1 VRHGARDAS
10 ANVADHG
17 PVYPAVPLPGRN
29 TTVLRFVTSED
40 VHRACAWPALVAAL
54 RAAHRGP
61 RPLIAR
67 CSIEGDVRGVAQTY
81 LNLPAV
87 LPGVA
92 MGTKLVTILPGNP
105 GRGAGVPAV
114 QAVYVLFDGG
124 DGSPAAV
131 IDGTALTY
139 RKTAAD
145 SALGSQILSRED
157 ARVLV
162 VVGAGGLAP
171 FLARAHLATRP
182 SLTTVLVWNRTA
194 HRADTLAR
202 ALRDEG
208 VDATAT
214 TDLAAAVRRADIVSC
229 ATAAT
234 APLVS
239 GDWLRPGAHLDLAGG
254 FTPDARMRRCRRAPR
269 PPVRRRGERQRRA
282 VREPDR
288 PDPAGRG
295 AAGEDRGRPVRPVP
309 ARLDVR
315 PTM

>member
-1 VRHGARDAS
+1 
-10 ANVADHG
+10 
-17 PVYPAVPLPGRN
+17 
-29 TTVLRFVTSED
+29 
-40 VHRACAWPALVAAL
+40 
-54 RAAHRGP
+54 
-61 RPLIAR
+61 
-67 CSIEGDVRGVAQTY
+67 
-81 LNLPAV
+81 
-87 LPGVA
+87 
-92 MGTKLVTILPGNP
+92 
-105 GRGAGVPAV
+105 
-114 QAVYVLFDGG
+114 
-124 DGSPAAV
+124 
-131 IDGTALTY
+131 
-139 RKTAAD
+139 
-145 SALGSQILSRED
+145 
-157 ARVLV
+157 VLV
-162 VVGAGGLAP
+162 VAGAGGLAP

-182 SLTTVLVWNRTA
+182 SLAAALVWNRTA
-194 HRADTLAR
+194 HRADALAR
-202 ALRDEG
+202 ALRDGG
-208 VDATAT
+208 VD
-214 TDLAAAVRRADIVSC
+214 